1 MMTNIVTKLLEA
13 VMIIITIISINLLV
27 NIGIMG
33 DFLKLTAS
41 SSFTDFSLT
50 VIK

>member
-13 VMIIITIISINLLV
+13 VIIIITIIINLLV